1 MKNLRIGLSLL
12 FILCAPA
19 LAQAEKKPIVPQT
32 LEGTTVISAEEC
44 KKLMRE
50 GAKAFDVRNA
60 LEYEEGHIPGA
71 ISVVYK
77 EKSEKSVHFD
87 ARLDSFDLKKLPSDK
102 SAPMIIYC
110 NGDTCWK
117 SFKASTAAV
126 KAGYQKVYWFKGGLP
141 EWKEKGFVV
150 EK

>member
-1 MKNLRIGLSLL
+1 MRNLRIGLSFL

-19 LAQAEKKPIVPQT
+19 LVQGEKKPIVPQT

-44 KKLMRE
+44 KKLMAD

-60 LEYEEGHIPGA
+60 LEYGEGHLPGA
-71 ISVVYK
+71 VSAVYK
-77 EKSEKSVHFD
+77 EKSEKNVHFD
-87 ARLDSFDLKKLPSDK
+87 AGLDHFDLKKLPSDT
-102 SAPMIIYC
+102 SVPIIIYC

-117 SFKASTAAV
+117 SFKASSVAV
-126 KAGYQKVYWFKGGLP
+126 RAGYQKVYWFRGGLP
-141 EWKEKGFVV
+141 EWKEKGFII